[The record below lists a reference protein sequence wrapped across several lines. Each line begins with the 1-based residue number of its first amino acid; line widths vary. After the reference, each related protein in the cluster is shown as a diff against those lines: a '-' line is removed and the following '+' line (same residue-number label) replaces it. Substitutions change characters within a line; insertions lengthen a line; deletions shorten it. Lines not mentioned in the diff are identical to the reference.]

1 MTAPTPRPSR
11 TRPTKAAG
19 RWEEFAERGTLGA
32 LRWMA
37 RFYALLGRRLSRA
50 MLHPIAVYFFVRERA
65 ARGTSRRYL
74 ERVWAH
80 PEGRRNLRGRPGF
93 FAPYW
98 HHHEFALQVLDRMV
112 LWGHGLSEL
121 RMDHQGSEH
130 LFALKREGRG
140 GILLGAHLG
149 SFDMPRQLAG
159 GHGLVLNVVM
169 FTAHGERINRFFKS
183 LDPTSQMRVLSLD
196 PGSPSTAFE
205 IKACLDRGELVGI
218 LADRLPAGGRDTPI
232 RIDFLGRP
240 MAFPLSP
247 FRLACLLGVPVFLSL
262 CVRKG
267 DAHYEAMVRPIGHV
281 AKVPRQDRDK
291 AAAELARAWVQG
303 LEQVCLKHPYQWFN
317 FYDTWEQ
324 A

>member
-11 TRPTKAAG
+11 AGGTNAAA
-19 RWEEFAERGTLGA
+19 RWEGFTERGSLGA
-32 LRWMA
+32 LRFMA
-37 RFYALLGRRLSRA
+37 RFYELLGRRLSRA
-50 MLHPIAVYFFVRERA
+50 FLHLVAAYFFLRERGS
-65 ARGTSRRYL
+65 RGPLRRYL

-80 PEGRRNLRGRPGF
+80 PEGRRHLRGRPGL

-98 HHHEFALQVLDRMV
+98 NYHEFALQLLDRMV

-140 GILLGAHLG
+140 GILIGAHFG

-159 GHGLVLNVVM
+159 GYGIAVNIVM
-169 FTAHGERINRFFKS
+169 YTANAERITRFLKS
-183 LDPTSQMRVLSLD
+183 LDPTSRMRVLSPQ
-196 PGSPSTAFE
+196 PGSVSTAFE
-205 IKACLDRGELVGI
+205 VKACLDRGEMVGI
-218 LADRLPAGGRDTPI
+218 MGDRMPAGGGDMPVL
-232 RIDFLGRP
+232 IDFLGLP

-267 DAHYEAMVRPIGHV
+267 DLHYEAVVRPVGNPG
-281 AKVPRQDRDK
+281 KVPRHDRDK
-291 AAAELARAWVQG
+291 AAVELARAWVQG
-303 LEQVCLKHPYQWFN
+303 LEQACLEHPYQWFN
-317 FYDTWEQ
+317 FYDTWKQ
-324 A
+324 G